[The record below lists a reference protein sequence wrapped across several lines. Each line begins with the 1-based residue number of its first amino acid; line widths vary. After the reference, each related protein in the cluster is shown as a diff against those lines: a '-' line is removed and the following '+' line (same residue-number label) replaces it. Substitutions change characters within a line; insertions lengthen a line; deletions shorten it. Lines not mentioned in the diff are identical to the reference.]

1 MSATPSPSPSSRISP
16 ELPRS
21 QSEILE
27 EALGIVNGYAK
38 NMRKCLDQAAVMDAF
53 RYASLM
59 LATLRTSLL
68 TPKNYYELYMAIFD
82 QLNAYLAQHLFD
94 AHVAKVLRLS
104 DLYELVQY
112 AGNIVPRLYLMVGKK
127 TFALSLIP
135 AFLPQITVGAVYMR
149 VASTTEW
156 APDEP
161 TPPVKELLNDL
172 LEMAKGVQ
180 HPTRGLFLRYYLS
193 SMTRDYMPN
202 HAEDGPLGSLDTS
215 INFVLQNFIEM
226 NKLWVRLQY
235 IGHSSERDKRET
247 ERKELR
253 VIVGSGL
260 VRLSQL
266 DGLGIV
272 EYKTKVLPSLFG
284 EIVSCKDPI
293 AQEYLMDIIIQ
304 VFPED
309 FHFGTLDLILAATM
323 QLTKVETIKQT
334 VLNLMERFVSFES
347 RAQAE
352 VRQSQNSLEGT
363 HGIPNDIPL
372 FDLFWEQI
380 LALSAKPDFKV
391 GDTLELLVAVEN
403 LCLKIFPDR
412 MDRLDKILIFAKDS
426 ILASN
431 KSLASFPSD
440 TVVLRLLMAP
450 LEAYESNPLIFLSLP
465 SSQTDD
471 RDSEIRD
478 DDGHA
483 YCGSYTELLRILPHA
498 LRRKIANSFA
508 RSVVNAGTCG
518 DVDGAKE
525 LKIATRNAVEA
536 VFGELCSVL
545 VTDCLDGNVFG
556 AFAAERFEENERL
569 VVPVTRLLKLDWED
583 IVEEQNLMARMIH
596 LVRSTNDSPDDTLE
610 LLAVLRHHLGTGG
623 DLRIRFTLPPFVHAC
638 LSVVVGFLGSCDLLE
653 SDVSTRVLSLFHF
666 ITETISAL
674 ARAKYVYSDSD
685 DAYFDAPPGF
695 GKFLPTP
702 ASECLRL
709 FVATAACADSSG
721 HIAAVYEMLIRA
733 LECYDEAVGGGLGA
747 GADAQILEPVIGAI
761 ARMEVFGTCKIRR
774 RQAADGRADNDAN
787 NVDDSGYAIV
797 VERLFG
803 CVRRLLRKQDQARL
817 AAKVAALFW
826 RAKTT
831 NRCWRAQPT
840 ESAGSPTGTWA
851 EADSAVVKH
860 PELFGED
867 TAAATTLLANHGAD
881 GEIVGMVPFRDS
893 ARVLDCLQRSMS
905 IANSVLD
912 PSLRLCLFVFIL
924 EQYLLFYH
932 VKVDSISMRHISS
945 LIELIHT
952 SFSTYEEAASKFA
965 SVAQKGRSSIF
976 AGHLQHS
983 KNEEALT
990 DKAKRHF
997 RNILSHLQKLNAQ
1010 EESVIGGDE
1019 NVIAVFLSHVVP
1031 WLVAIPVSAGEYL
1044 TFFNVFTSLV
1054 FVSTAN
1060 FIIPLIV
1067 YIQACGFRQAYNN
1080 TRVLTENQL
1089 KILKAVHY
1097 QSKTIN
1103 TFIDNYD
1110 AIRNAIGHLKMSRN
1124 PSQRTFATS
1133 ASKVPGTFRRLK
1145 PLQFVEQ
1152 TENTSSNA
1160 TGLETRE
1167 PNAMVECP
1175 PSKCKSSPTQPLQSS
1190 ETLAASLPCL
1200 TISSED
1206 CAKSERGP
1214 DDSASRDE
1222 LSKTL
1227 RNANATKPIRSSPSL
1242 ENEIANASSS
1252 ALCEDTI
1259 KIIASIE
1266 PYLLED
1272 VPDPL
1277 APPFDALDMSGENDR
1292 VMSAEHFLDVL
1303 DSTKTRSARS
1313 TPNTNPASDS
1323 PNIKLHPSGGISSC
1337 KDGSRNSPAS
1347 KLGENELLTISR
1359 MNSSNQKS
1367 SDCVSIANSQKS
1379 AVSCKVSVSFK
1390 DQCSATNTGSCSRG
1404 PNTNQNSLDR
1414 EKNCAQVAEFRNSNF
1429 PVQTDFVSP
1438 PFSALPKWMG
1448 VSGRF
1453 IALTCL
1459 LLSSVASILGL
1470 ISLLGLHD

>member
-112 AGNIVPRLYLMVGKK
+112 AGNIVPRLYLMVGKNI
-127 TFALSLIP
+127 FALSLIP

-156 APDEP
+156 ALDEP

-334 VLNLMERFVSFES
+334 VLNLMERFVAFES

-471 RDSEIRD
+471 RDSETRD

-556 AFAAERFEENERL
+556 AFAERFEENERL
-569 VVPVTRLLKLDWED
+569 VVPVTRLQKLDWED

-774 RQAADGRADNDAN
+774 RQAADGHADNDAN

-881 GEIVGMVPFRDS
+881 GEIVGMVPFRDG

-976 AGHLQHS
+976 AAHLQHS

-1010 EESVIGGDE
+1010 EESEIGGDE
-1019 NVIAVFLSHVVP
+1019 GL
-1031 WLVAIPVSAGEYL
+1031 
-1044 TFFNVFTSLV
+1044 
-1054 FVSTAN
+1054 
-1060 FIIPLIV
+1060 
-1067 YIQACGFRQAYNN
+1067 
-1080 TRVLTENQL
+1080 L
-1089 KILKAVHY
+1089 KISDPKMISGTLARLRNKYVESNMEFPQH
-1097 QSKTIN
+1097 TIN
-1103 TFIDNYD
+1103 RRGTM
-1110 AIRNAIGHLKMSRN
+1110 A
-1124 PSQRTFATS
+1124 
-1133 ASKVPGTFRRLK
+1133 KV
-1145 PLQFVEQ
+1145 
-1152 TENTSSNA
+1152 
-1160 TGLETRE
+1160 
-1167 PNAMVECP
+1167 
-1175 PSKCKSSPTQPLQSS
+1175 
-1190 ETLAASLPCL
+1190 
-1200 TISSED
+1200 I
-1206 CAKSERGP
+1206 
-1214 DDSASRDE
+1214 
-1222 LSKTL
+1222 
-1227 RNANATKPIRSSPSL
+1227 
-1242 ENEIANASSS
+1242 
-1252 ALCEDTI
+1252 
-1259 KIIASIE
+1259 
-1266 PYLLED
+1266 
-1272 VPDPL
+1272 
-1277 APPFDALDMSGENDR
+1277 
-1292 VMSAEHFLDVL
+1292 
-1303 DSTKTRSARS
+1303 
-1313 TPNTNPASDS
+1313 
-1323 PNIKLHPSGGISSC
+1323 
-1337 KDGSRNSPAS
+1337 
-1347 KLGENELLTISR
+1347 
-1359 MNSSNQKS
+1359 
-1367 SDCVSIANSQKS
+1367 
-1379 AVSCKVSVSFK
+1379 
-1390 DQCSATNTGSCSRG
+1390 
-1404 PNTNQNSLDR
+1404 
-1414 EKNCAQVAEFRNSNF
+1414 
-1429 PVQTDFVSP
+1429 
-1438 PFSALPKWMG
+1438 
-1448 VSGRF
+1448 
-1453 IALTCL
+1453 
-1459 LLSSVASILGL
+1459 
-1470 ISLLGLHD
+1470 